1 MHDPLM
7 ALFLAGVLAAS
18 GAFAGMA
25 REAHQSASRRT
36 ATAGAAAGHG
46 LLDDYRQAC
55 AEGSRAPLLLYAY
68 RAFLWIGLGALLL
81 AFL

>member
-7 ALFLAGVLAAS
+7 ALFLVGLLSAA

-25 REAHQSASRRT
+25 KVASKFVSQRA
-36 ATAGAAAGHG
+36 ATAGATTDHD

-55 AEGSRAPLLLYAY
+55 AEGCRAPLLLYAY